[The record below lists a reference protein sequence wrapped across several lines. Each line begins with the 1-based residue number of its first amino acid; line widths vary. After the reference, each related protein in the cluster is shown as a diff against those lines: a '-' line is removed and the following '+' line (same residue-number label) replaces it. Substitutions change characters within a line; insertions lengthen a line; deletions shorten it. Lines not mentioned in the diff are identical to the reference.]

1 MQIGVSF
8 VYAELKTSDENITEI
23 SYFQTRRKTK
33 TPPESINEVNSI
45 MCFMVVMEDEH
56 NNSDVCQRMCSFKVS
71 LQIKEGT
78 VLMTR
83 ECLIRRNIFF

>member
-1 MQIGVSF
+1 
-8 VYAELKTSDENITEI
+8 
-23 SYFQTRRKTK
+23 
-33 TPPESINEVNSI
+33 
-45 MCFMVVMEDEH
+45 MVVMEDEH

-83 ECLIRRNIFF
+83 ECLIRRNIFFQDLRLIHTQEQSHTEVTYLLYKQCRQMTVADL

>member
-8 VYAELKTSDENITEI
+8 IYAELNIQMRILSRYLTSRQGEKQRLHQKPSN
-23 SYFQTRRKTK
+23 KL
-33 TPPESINEVNSI
+33 
-45 MCFMVVMEDEH
+45 MCSTVVMEDEH
-56 NNSDVCQRMCSFKVS
+56 INCHVCQRMCSFKVS
-71 LQIKEGT
+71 LQVKEGT

>member
-1 MQIGVSF
+1 
-8 VYAELKTSDENITEI
+8 
-23 SYFQTRRKTK
+23 
-33 TPPESINEVNSI
+33 

-78 VLMTR
+78 VLMTC
-83 ECLIRRNIFF
+83 ECLIRRNIFFQNLRLIHTQEQSHTEVNYLLYKQCSQMTVTDL